1 MTFEEQ
7 GVELRRLEAAALS
20 LGLSDD
26 EFVRIAQEV
35 TAAGGEW
42 ASPGAL
48 LAEIRRRIHA
58 ADRQAAARVW
68 AKEAVRLE
76 PTG

>member
-20 LGLSDD
+20 LGLSDA
-26 EFVRIAQEV
+26 EFVRIAREV
-35 TAAGGEW
+35 TAVGSERASAGT
-42 ASPGAL
+42 L

-58 ADRQAAARVW
+58 ADRLASAQVW
-68 AKEAVRLE
+68 VEEGVRLE
-76 PTG
+76 TTG